1 MGNMYTI
8 QNDHLS
14 IGVQAKGAELT
25 SIYHK
30 KEQLEY
36 MWSGDPAFW
45 GKRSPVLFPVV
56 GELKNNTYYYN
67 NKAYHLGRHGFA
79 RDMEFTVVEQTTS
92 SIGFSLL
99 SNADT
104 LQKFPFEFV
113 FDIIYHLQQDRLTV
127 EYRVKNTGNGD
138 MYFSVGGHPAFKVPL
153 VEGTGYDDYYL
164 EFNKTESAGRWPI
177 SAEGLIETDAE
188 PFLQHTNTL
197 PLRKALFYRDAIVFK
212 NLRSDTV
219 RLRSSTHDKGIEF
232 NFSGFPYLGVWA
244 AKDADFVCIEP
255 WCGIADAVTTS
266 QQLTEKEGIN
276 RLGPGSVFERSWG
289 VGFEFSSDLALLP

>member
-1 MGNMYTI
+1 
-8 QNDHLS
+8 
-14 IGVQAKGAELT
+14 
-25 SIYHK
+25 
-30 KEQLEY
+30 

-45 GKRSPVLFPVV
+45 GKHSPVLFPII

-67 NKAYHLGRHGFA
+67 NKAYRLSRHGFA

-92 SIGFSLL
+92 SVGFSLL

-104 LQKFPFEFV
+104 LQKFPFEFG
-113 FDIIYHLQQDRLTV
+113 FDIEYLLQQDWLTV
-127 EYRVKNTGNGD
+127 TYKVKNTGNDD

-153 VEGTGYDDYYL
+153 VEGTAYDDYYL
-164 EFNKTESAGRWPI
+164 EFNKTENAGRWPI

-188 PFLQHTNTL
+188 PFLLNTNKL
-197 PLRKALFYRDAIVFK
+197 PLRKELFYRDAIVFK

-219 RLRSSTHDKGIEF
+219 RLRSSKHDKGIEF
-232 NFSGFPYLGVWA
+232 NFPGFPYLGVWA

-255 WCGIADAVTTS
+255 WCGIADPVNSS

-276 RLGPGSVFERSWG
+276 RLAPQGIFERSWG
-289 VGFEFSSDLALLP
+289 VGFEI